1 MPVYVRCTRCGA
13 KIYLGVKRK
22 SQLPLAFRVRC
33 PRCGYEDVYT
43 PRDAVE
49 EGVYSFTCP
58 VCRLKFFIARKPP
71 LTVECPHCGSILRIE
86 SVHGEPVVVRASS
99 KNISP
104 TIAATAL
111 LGALLGA
118 VASKDKFGGAITG
131 GFVGALV
138 GALIDASSEPE
149 AKYIEE

>member
-22 SQLPLAFRVRC
+22 AHLPPVFRLRC

-43 PRDAVE
+43 WKDAIE
-49 EGVYSFTCP
+49 EGVYTFTCP
-58 VCRLKFFIARKPP
+58 VCKLKFFIARKPP
-71 LTVECPHCGSILRIE
+71 LTVECPHCGSILRIV
-86 SVHGEPVVVRASS
+86 STHKEPIVIKANPR
-99 KNISP
+99 NISS
-104 TIAATAL
+104 TIAATTL

-118 VASKDKFGGAITG
+118 LASRDKLGGAIAG
-131 GFVGALV
+131 GFI
-138 GALIDASSEPE
+138 GALIGTLIDAISEPE